1 MKKRIILLIGLLVL
15 AIVLTTACTANQT
28 EQTTTTAAA
37 KQNTTIAATE
47 APAQSTQV
55 AESTT
60 PTPEKSIIKI
70 GAPKAPPILPVL
82 KMIEDNSLG
91 DAVEIQLDYW
101 ETPEQLIGMIQGNKN
116 DMYAFPL
123 TVIAKLYN
131 KGMGVQLTNVNTW
144 GVSYLMSTD
153 ENVKTW
159 TDLKGKKLYIALQSS
174 PPDIMTQYFLK
185 EAGLTKDD
193 VEIIYAAKTE
203 LAQMM
208 IAGKV
213 ENGVTIE
220 PLVSMISTKNPDM
233 KVKLSLQDEW
243 QRVSGKDSS
252 IPTAGIGAS
261 VDFAT
266 NNRDLVAKFEE
277 AYQKNLEWIVANP
290 EAAGALAEEKM
301 GIKKQIIM
309 KAIPNMGMHYKNAV
323 DAKPELD
330 EFYQMLYDFNPKTVG
345 GKIPDENMYFK

>member
-1 MKKRIILLIGLLVL
+1 MRKRSVLLITLIIMVL
-15 AIVLTTACTANQT
+15 IATTACTTNQG
-28 EQTTTTAAA
+28 EQPTTTAAETTSKTEKA
-37 KQNTTIAATE
+37 AETTATPAVEKQ
-47 APAQSTQV
+47 
-55 AESTT
+55 
-60 PTPEKSIIKI
+60 IIKI

-82 KMIEDNSLG
+82 KMIEDNTLG
-91 DAVEIQLDYW
+91 DTVEIQLDYW

-131 KGMGVQLTNVNTW
+131 KGMGVKLTNVNTW
-144 GVSYLMSTD
+144 GVSYLLSTD
-153 ENVKTW
+153 KNVKTW
-159 TDLKGKKLYIALQSS
+159 TDLKGKQLYIALQSS

-185 EAGLTKDD
+185 QAGLSKDD

-220 PLVSMISTKNPDM
+220 PLVSQITTKNPNM
-233 KVKLSLQDEW
+233 KVKISLQEEW
-243 QRVSGKDSS
+243 QKMSDTDKR

-261 VDFAT
+261 VEFAD
-266 NNRDLVAKFEE
+266 NQRDLVIKFEE

-290 EAAGALAEEKM
+290 EAAGQLAEEKM

-309 KAIPNMGMHYKNAV
+309 KAIPNMGMHYKNAL
-323 DAKPELD
+323 DSKAELD
-330 EFYQMLYDFNPKTVG
+330 EFYQLLYDFNPKTIG
-345 GKIPDENMYFK
+345 GKVPDENMYFK

>member
-1 MKKRIILLIGLLVL
+1 MKKRIALLIGLIVLALVL
-15 AIVLTTACTANQT
+15 ATACANNQTNQTTAS
-28 EQTTTTAAA
+28 AAE
-37 KQNTTIAATE
+37 KSS
-47 APAQSTQV
+47 QSEQV

-60 PTPEKSIIKI
+60 LAPAPEKSIIKI

-101 ETPEQLIGMIQGNKN
+101 ETPEQLIGMIQGKKN

-131 KGMGVQLTNVNTW
+131 KGMGVRLTNVNTW
-144 GVSYLMSTD
+144 GVSYLLSSD
-153 ENVKTW
+153 ESVKTW

-185 EAGLTKDD
+185 QAGLSKDD
-193 VEIIYAAKTE
+193 VEIIYGAKTE

-220 PLVSMISTKNPDM
+220 PLVSMITTKNPNM
-233 KVKLSLQDEW
+233 HVKLSLQDEW
-243 QRVSGKDSS
+243 QKVSGKDSR
-252 IPTAGIGAS
+252 IPTAGIGAT
-261 VDFAT
+261 VDFAED
-266 NNRDLVAKFEE
+266 NRDLIVAFEE

-290 EAAGALAEEKM
+290 EAAGQLAEEKM

-309 KAIPNMGMHYKNAV
+309 KAIPNMGMHYKSAL
-323 DAKPELD
+323 DSKPELD

-345 GKIPDENMYFK
+345 GKVPDEKMYFK

>member
-1 MKKRIILLIGLLVL
+1 MKKRTVLLIGLIAL
-15 AIVLTTACTANQT
+15 ALLLATACTANQS
-28 EQTTTTAAA
+28 EQTTTT
-37 KQNTTIAATE
+37 TATE
-47 APAQSTQV
+47 APSQSAQV

-60 PTPEKSIIKI
+60 QAPSPEKSIIKV

-91 DAVEIQLDYW
+91 DSVEIQLDYW

-131 KGMGVQLTNVNTW
+131 KGMDVRLTNVNTW
-144 GVSYLMSTD
+144 GVSYLLSSD
-153 ENVKTW
+153 DSVKTW

-185 EAGLTKDD
+185 QADLAKED
-193 VEIIYAAKTE
+193 VEIVYAAKTE

-220 PLVSMISTKNPDM
+220 PLVSQITTKNPNM

-243 QRVSGKDSS
+243 QRVSGKNSN
-252 IPTAGIGAS
+252 IPTAGIGAT

-266 NNRDLVAKFEE
+266 NNRDLVVKFEE

-290 EAAGALAEEKM
+290 EAAGELAEEKM

-309 KAIPNMGMHYKNAV
+309 KAIPNMGMHYKSAA
-323 DAKPELD
+323 DSKPELD

-345 GKIPDENMYFK
+345 GKVPDENMYFK